1 MAHPNVETVERAYA
15 AFAAG
20 DIAAVMDT
28 WTDDIV
34 WHQSGANPLAADY
47 VGKESVA
54 RFLAGIVEA
63 SGGTFKVELRNVLAD
78 DTNGYSLQKG
88 TATIDGEDL
97 ESWAVLGYRFV
108 DGKTAAIWTFNY
120 DQRISDRVLGG

>member
-34 WHQSGANPLAADY
+34 WHQSGANPLAGDHT
-47 VGKESVA
+47 GKEAVA
-54 RFLAGIVEA
+54 GFLAGIVQA
-63 SGGTFKVELRNVLAD
+63 SGGTFKVELQNVFAD
-78 DTNGYSLQKG
+78 DTNGFSLQKG

-108 DGKTAAIWTFNY
+108 DGKTAEIWTFNY